1 MEARET
7 PHVAG
12 RLAGKVAIIGGAG
25 SIGPGW
31 GNGKAS
37 ATLMARAGAAVVA
50 VDRDPDAAAQ
60 TVEIIRAEGGQAIAV
75 EGDLSRSETAQKLV
89 AETLSAF
96 GRIDILHNNVG
107 IVRTGGL
114 VDTDEETWDM
124 VHAVN
129 LKSAYLTSQAV
140 APEMLKNGGGSMIHT
155 ASIAGIRHIGVD
167 YLSYS
172 TTKGAL
178 LPFSRSIALEYAGR
192 GIRSNCI
199 LPGLMNTPMIRVGL
213 PDAYA
218 DGDAEEMVRLRD
230 AQCPMGHMGNAWDV
244 AFAALFLGS
253 DESRYI
259 TGTEIIVDGGITAK
273 FG

>member
-114 VDTDEETWDM
+114 VDTDEATWDM

-213 PDAYA
+213 RAP
-218 DGDAEEMVRLRD
+218 RLVAMSALTFDSSASNRSRTPLSRH
-230 AQCPMGHMGNAWDV
+230 QRQKFTCPMVVVKPQISVVFPRLFASNK
-244 AFAALFLGS
+244 AFL
-253 DESRYI
+253 
-259 TGTEIIVDGGITAK
+259 
-273 FG
+273 

>member
-1 MEARET
+1 LTTKDEDMEARET

-129 LKSAYLTSQAV
+129 LKSA
-140 APEMLKNGGGSMIHT
+140 
-155 ASIAGIRHIGVD
+155 
-167 YLSYS
+167 
-172 TTKGAL
+172 
-178 LPFSRSIALEYAGR
+178 
-192 GIRSNCI
+192 
-199 LPGLMNTPMIRVGL
+199 
-213 PDAYA
+213 
-218 DGDAEEMVRLRD
+218 
-230 AQCPMGHMGNAWDV
+230 
-244 AFAALFLGS
+244 
-253 DESRYI
+253 
-259 TGTEIIVDGGITAK
+259 
-273 FG
+273 

>member
-1 MEARET
+1 
-7 PHVAG
+7 VAG

-114 VDTDEETWDM
+114 VDTD
-124 VHAVN
+124 
-129 LKSAYLTSQAV
+129 
-140 APEMLKNGGGSMIHT
+140 
-155 ASIAGIRHIGVD
+155 
-167 YLSYS
+167 
-172 TTKGAL
+172 
-178 LPFSRSIALEYAGR
+178 
-192 GIRSNCI
+192 
-199 LPGLMNTPMIRVGL
+199 
-213 PDAYA
+213 
-218 DGDAEEMVRLRD
+218 
-230 AQCPMGHMGNAWDV
+230 
-244 AFAALFLGS
+244 
-253 DESRYI
+253 
-259 TGTEIIVDGGITAK
+259 
-273 FG
+273 